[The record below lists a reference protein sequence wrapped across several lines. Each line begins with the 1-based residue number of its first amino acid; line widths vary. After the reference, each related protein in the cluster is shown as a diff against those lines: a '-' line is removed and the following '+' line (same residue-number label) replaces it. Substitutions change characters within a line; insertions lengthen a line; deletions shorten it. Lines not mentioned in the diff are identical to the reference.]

1 MQPMLCVPPPL
12 TVRQSN
18 RRPPFTDVLPYI
30 YLEGC
35 KQWVPRTSPPPPT
48 ARSAPT
54 TVNPP
59 VVASGW
65 PDMAQAATLT
75 SSMALPLSAHRI
87 YQRAWTPDTA
97 SASDSNCP

>member
-18 RRPPFTDVLPYI
+18 RRPPFT
-30 YLEGC
+30 EGC